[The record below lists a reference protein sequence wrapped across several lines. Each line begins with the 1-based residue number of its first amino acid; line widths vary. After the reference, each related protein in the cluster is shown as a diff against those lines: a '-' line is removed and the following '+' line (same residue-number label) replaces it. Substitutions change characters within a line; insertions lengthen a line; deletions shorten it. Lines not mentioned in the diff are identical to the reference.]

1 MIVFNLNC
9 SDCTFSFEGWFENT
23 KDYNNQIRKGLVTC
37 PSCNSIQ
44 IKKGLMAPNVAKKSN
59 SKNSKINKSIA
70 SNVKKLKKIIEKE
83 FDYVGDKFTEE
94 AKKIKYGEVKERA
107 IYGEA
112 SIEQTK
118 ELIDEDIDV
127 VPLPFSTKKTN

>member
-1 MIVFNLNC
+1 MIVFTLNC
-9 SDCTFSFEGWFENT
+9 SDCDSSFEGWFENT
-23 KDYNNQIRKGLVTC
+23 KDYNKQIKQGLVSC
-37 PSCNSIQ
+37 PSCNSIN
-44 IKKGLMAPNVAKKSN
+44 ITKGLMAPNVAKKSN
-59 SKNSKINKSIA
+59 TKISKRNRLIA
-70 SNVKKLKKIIEKE
+70 SNVKKLKRIIEKE

-118 ELIDEDIDV
+118 ELIDEDIDIL
-127 VPLPFSTKKTN
+127 PLPFSTKKTN

>member
-9 SDCTFSFEGWFENT
+9 SDCTFSFDGWFENT
-23 KDYNNQIRKGLVTC
+23 KDYNKQIRKGLLTC
-37 PSCNSIQ
+37 PSCNSTQ
-44 IKKGLMAPNVAKKSN
+44 IKKGLMSPNVSKKSN
-59 SKNSKINKSIA
+59 SKISKRNKSIA
-70 SNVKKLKKIIEKE
+70 SNVEKLKKIIERE

-127 VPLPFSTKKTN
+127 LPLPFSTKKTN

>member
-1 MIVFNLNC
+1 MIVFNLIC
-9 SDCTFSFEGWFENT
+9 SDCASSFEGWFENT
-23 KDYNNQIRKGLVTC
+23 NDYNKQIKKGLLTC
-37 PSCNSIQ
+37 PSCNSTQ
-44 IKKGLMAPNVAKKSN
+44 IKKGLMAPNVSKKSN
-59 SKNSKINKSIA
+59 SKISKRNKSIA

-118 ELIDEDIDV
+118 ELINEDIDV
-127 VPLPFSTKKTN
+127 LPLPFSTKKTN

>member
-1 MIVFNLNC
+1 MITFNLNC
-9 SDCTFSFEGWFENT
+9 LNCDFSFEGCFENT
-23 KDYNNQIRKGLVTC
+23 KDFNKQIKQGLVCC
-37 PSCNSIQ
+37 PSCNSIH
-44 IKKGLMAPNVAKKSN
+44 IKKGLMAPNISKKSN
-59 SKNSKINKSIA
+59 SKISKINKSIA

-83 FDYVGDKFTEE
+83 FDYVGDQFTEE

-118 ELIDEDIDV
+118 ELMDEEIDV

>member
-1 MIVFNLNC
+1 MIVFNLCCSNC
-9 SDCTFSFEGWFENT
+9 DFSFEGWFENS
-23 KDYNNQIRKGLVTC
+23 KDYNKQIKQGLVSC

-44 IKKGLMAPNVAKKSN
+44 IKKGLVAPNVAKKSN
-59 SKNSKINKSIA
+59 SKTTKRNKSIA
-70 SNVKKLKKIIEKE
+70 SSIKKLKKIIEKE

-94 AKKIKYGEVKERA
+94 AKKIKYGETKERA

-118 ELIDEDIDV
+118 ELMDEDIDV
-127 VPLPFSTKKTN
+127 LQLPFSTKKTN

>member
-1 MIVFNLNC
+1 MIVFNLTC
-9 SDCTFSFEGWFENT
+9 TDCNFSYEGWFENS
-23 KDYNNQIRKGLVTC
+23 KDYNKQIKQGLVSC

-59 SKNSKINKSIA
+59 SKTSKRNKSIA

-94 AKKIKYGEVKERA
+94 AKKIKYGETKERP

-118 ELIDEDIDV
+118 ELIDEDIDILS
-127 VPLPFSTKKTN
+127 LPFSTKKTN

>member
-9 SDCTFSFEGWFENT
+9 SDCNFSFEGWFENT
-23 KDYNNQIRKGLVTC
+23 KDYNKQIKQGLVSC
-37 PSCNSIQ
+37 PSCNNIQ
-44 IKKGLMAPNVAKKSN
+44 IKKGLMAPNIAKKSN
-59 SKNSKINKSIA
+59 VKFSKSNKSIA

-94 AKKIKYGEVKERA
+94 AIKIKYGEVKERA

-112 SIEQTK
+112 SIEQTR

-127 VPLPFSTKKTN
+127 LPLPFSTKKSN

>member
-9 SDCTFSFEGWFENT
+9 SDCDFSFEGWFENT
-23 KDYNNQIRKGLVTC
+23 TDFNKQIKKGILSC

-59 SKNSKINKSIA
+59 TKISKKNKSIA
-70 SNVKKLKKIIEKE
+70 SNIKKLKRIIEKE

-94 AKKIKYGEVKERA
+94 AKKIKYGEVKERP

-127 VPLPFSTKKTN
+127 LPLPFSTKKIN

>member
-9 SDCTFSFEGWFENT
+9 CDCDFSFEGCFDNT
-23 KDYNNQIRKGLVTC
+23 KDYNKQIKQGLVCC
-37 PSCNSIQ
+37 PSCNSVQ

-59 SKNSKINKSIA
+59 TKNSRKNKSFA
-70 SNVKKLKKIIEKE
+70 SNIKKLKKIIEKE

-127 VPLPFSTKKTN
+127 VTLPFSTKKTN

>member
-9 SDCTFSFEGWFENT
+9 TDCIFSFEGWFENT
-23 KDYNNQIRKGLVTC
+23 KDYNKQIKQGLVCC
-37 PSCNSIQ
+37 PSCNSIN

-59 SKNSKINKSIA
+59 SKITKRNKSIA

-83 FDYVGDKFTEE
+83 FDYVGDKFSEE
-94 AKKIKYGEVKERA
+94 AKKIKYGEVKDRA

-112 SIEQTK
+112 TIEQTK
-118 ELIDEDIDV
+118 ELMNEDIDV
-127 VPLPFSTKKTN
+127 LPLPFSTKKTN